1 MNTHKPARSDR
12 VERVVRGLLGFVL
25 LTAVV
30 WALTN
35 GSSIPQDV
43 EQLSSLSGQ

>member
-1 MNTHKPARSDR
+1 MNADKPARPDR
-12 VERVVRGLLGFVL
+12 VERVVRGLLAFVL
-25 LTAVV
+25 LAAIV

-35 GSSIPQDV
+35 GSGVPQDV